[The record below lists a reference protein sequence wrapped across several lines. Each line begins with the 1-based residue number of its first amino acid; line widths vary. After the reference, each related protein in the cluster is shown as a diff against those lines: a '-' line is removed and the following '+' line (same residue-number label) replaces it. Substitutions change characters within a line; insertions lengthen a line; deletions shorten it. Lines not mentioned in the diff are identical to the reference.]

1 VLYFVSLDVILFSKT
16 TFFSIFSLGRGL
28 DRYKDSFNYW
38 LSHSRQT
45 IERSFGILTQRWGI
59 FWRAFT
65 FSFHRWSMVIMVC
78 MRLHNLCIDRNDEM
92 PNRRFYADIQQG
104 DEWRVYD
111 NVNEDDIFL
120 RGHAMGDRRCIIT
133 NKLQQEGVVRPA
145 HAQCNSRM

>member
-78 MRLHNLCIDRNDEM
+78 MRLHNLCI
-92 PNRRFYADIQQG
+92 QQG